1 MAAAK
6 SLMDYATKR
15 PSQNKDPPTK
25 LRGRD
30 EAGSSGRKKKKLQY
44 VGNYVYKEKAY
55 SRKDSRARN
64 PLLCWRPHKVAKYR
78 ADMSNFSVKALR
90 DDLGALIFLVIYQW
104 GCEGS

>member
-6 SLMDYATKR
+6 SFVDYATKR
-15 PSQNKDPPTK
+15 PSQNDKDPPTK

-30 EAGSSGRKKKKLQY
+30 EAGSSGSKKRSCNKHT
-44 VGNYVYKEKAY
+44 EKAY

-64 PLLCWRPHKVAKYR
+64 PLLCWRPHKVAKYW

-90 DDLGALIFLVIYQW
+90 DDLALIFLVIYQV
-104 GCEGS
+104 GL